1 MNEISPVLSPQN
13 TPASVEGFNQS
24 RPMTFEAYLDWQ
36 PEGGLTE
43 WVAGE
48 GIQFMPASNAHQRIV
63 NLFIA
68 LLSFFVDAKQL
79 GKVFSGPFTM
89 RVSPEGNG
97 REPDVFVVLNGNAGE
112 ETEKAFIGAADIV
125 IEVVSTDSVQRDR
138 LEKFDEYEAAGVK
151 EYWVIDPR
159 PNRNRADFYQRDTT
173 GRFYSIPLI
182 DGYIFRSRVLSG
194 FWINTDW
201 LWDTK
206 PNVVEIYQQITNP

>member
-1 MNEISPVLSPQN
+1 MS
-13 TPASVEGFNQS
+13 
-24 RPMTFEAYLDWQ
+24 FEAYLDWQ

-48 GIQFMPASNAHQRIV
+48 GIQYMPASNAHQRIV

-97 REPDVFVVLNGNAGE
+97 REPDVFVVLNSNAGE

-125 IEVVSTDSVQRDR
+125 IEVVSTDSAQRDR

-182 DGYIFRSRVLSG
+182 EGHIFRSSVLSG
-194 FWINTDW
+194 FWFNTDW
-201 LWDTK
+201 LWDTR
-206 PNVVEIYQQITNP
+206 PNVVEIYRQITNP

>member
-13 TPASVEGFNQS
+13 TPASVEGFNPS
-24 RPMTFEAYLDWQ
+24 RPMSFEAYLDWQ

-48 GIQFMPASNAHQRIV
+48 GIQYMPASNAHQRIV

-97 REPDVFVVLNGNAGE
+97 REPDVFVVLNSNAGE

-125 IEVVSTDSVQRDR
+125 IEVVSTDSAQRDR

-182 DGYIFRSRVLSG
+182 EGHIFRSSVLSG
-194 FWINTDW
+194 FWFNTDW
-201 LWDTK
+201 LWDTR
-206 PNVVEIYQQITNP
+206 PNVVEIYRQITNP

>member
-1 MNEISPVLSPQN
+1 
-13 TPASVEGFNQS
+13 
-24 RPMTFEAYLDWQ
+24 
-36 PEGGLTE
+36 
-43 WVAGE
+43 
-48 GIQFMPASNAHQRIV
+48 MPASNAHQRIV